1 MLIGLLAIAM
11 TTGGLAAIFAI
22 LAGHAPWIALLFYSG
37 YGTLCFLLMLLALA
51 LAPGIPRP
59 GKPAARRD
67 RYGGAGRPHSP
78 APPSAAI
85 GTVLHRTAEG
95 TDPTNPR

>member
-11 TTGGLAAIFAI
+11 TTGGLAATFAI

-51 LAPGIPRP
+51 LAPRTPRP
-59 GKPAARRD
+59 GRPAARPD
-67 RYGGAGRPHSP
+67 GYGDAGRPHSS
-78 APPSAAI
+78 ASPSAAI
-85 GTVLHRTAEG
+85 GAVLHRTAEG
-95 TDPTNPR
+95 SDPTNPR